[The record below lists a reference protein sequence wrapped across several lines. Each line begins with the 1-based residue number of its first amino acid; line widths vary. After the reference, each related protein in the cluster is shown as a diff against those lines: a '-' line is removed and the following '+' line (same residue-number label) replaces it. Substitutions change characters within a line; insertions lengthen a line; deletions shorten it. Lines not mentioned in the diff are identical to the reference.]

1 MSVRKILIVDDD
13 PFACDILR
21 KFLVGKGYQAVLTY
35 RSDNA
40 TALYRQEWPDVV
52 LLDIRMPGKDGLEI
66 LQEIK
71 AMDPRANV
79 IIVTA
84 VRDDAVAKR
93 AKAEGALEYV
103 KKPINP
109 HILEQLLRMIDHFVL
124 QR

>member
-21 KFLVGKGYQAVLTY
+21 KFLAGKGYKAVMTY
-35 RSDNA
+35 KSDTA

-52 LLDIRMPGKDGLEI
+52 LLDIRMPGKDGFEI

-84 VRDDAVAKR
+84 VRDDAAARR

-109 HILEQLLRMIDHFVL
+109 HILDKLLRMIDHFVL

>member
-35 RSDNA
+35 RSGNA